1 MAAIEARPTMI
12 ALPTIALAMPLPG
25 MPLGRCELTK
35 NSRLVTAGSPL
46 AIVNQST
53 RPSGTRASTVSVYM
67 ASTAKLL
74 LNRRMRLC
82 LIRGPRKIEDLVG
95 FSYSCPCLG
104 GVDQQE
110 RDDVDRQRDQDEDE
124 TDLNQRAL
132 VYVPGRLDE
141 LVGDDRGQ
149 RVAGR
154 KDRMRDLG
162 PVADHHRNG
171 DGLSEGASE
180 REDGGAEEAGAGR
193 RQDHVPDRL
202 PPRRA
207 ERDGRLSQASRYSA
221 DDVPGHSRQRRQ
233 DHHRKH
239 QRGREQARLSWHTAQ
254 ERNRGEVVGDRR
266 LDVQQGPRS
275 QHVQRPDSVNH
286 ARDRG
291 QELDAG
297 PKRAA

>member
-53 RPSGTRASTVSVYM
+53 RPSGTRASTVRAYM
-67 ASTAKLL
+67 ASIAKLL

-82 LIRGPRKIEDLVG
+82 LIRG

-104 GVDQQE
+104 GVDEEQ
-110 RDDVDRQRDQDEDE
+110 RKDVDRQRDQDEDE

-132 VYVPGRLDE
+132 VHVPGRLDE

-149 RVAGR
+149 RVARR
-154 KDRMRDLG
+154 KDRMGDLG
-162 PVADHHRNG
+162 PVADDHGHG
-171 DGLSEGASE
+171 DGLSKRASQ
-180 REDGGAEEAGAGR
+180 REDRGAEDPGAGR

-202 PPRRA
+202 PPGGA
-207 ERDGRLSQASRYSA
+207 ERDGRLAQTSWHSA
-221 DDVPGHSRQRRQ
+221 DHVP
-233 DHHRKH
+233 
-239 QRGREQARLSWHTAQ
+239 
-254 ERNRGEVVGDRR
+254 
-266 LDVQQGPRS
+266 
-275 QHVQRPDSVNH
+275 
-286 ARDRG
+286 
-291 QELDAG
+291 
-297 PKRAA
+297 

>member
-46 AIVNQST
+46 AMVNQST
-53 RPSGTRASTVSVYM
+53 RPSGTRASMVSVYM

-82 LIRGPRKIEDLVG
+82 LIRGPGKIEDFVG
-95 FSYSCPCLG
+95 FSYSCPRLG
-104 GVDQQE
+104 RMDE
-110 RDDVDRQRDQDEDE
+110 DEDE

-132 VYVPGRLDE
+132 IHVPGRLDE
-141 LVGDDRGQ
+141 LVGDDRSQ

-162 PVADHHRNG
+162 PVADDHGNG
-171 DGLSEGASE
+171 DGLGEGASE
-180 REDGGAEEAGAGR
+180 REDRGAEEAGSGR

-221 DDVPGHSRQRRQ
+221 DDVP
-233 DHHRKH
+233 
-239 QRGREQARLSWHTAQ
+239 
-254 ERNRGEVVGDRR
+254 
-266 LDVQQGPRS
+266 
-275 QHVQRPDSVNH
+275 
-286 ARDRG
+286 
-291 QELDAG
+291 
-297 PKRAA
+297 